1 MPTTISTSFVVSR
14 VSTAIKIA
22 ICISLK
28 KEKKCF
34 NFKRKRLSLLKET
47 AIIKAI
53 AFKGFILVSVVSMF
67 LIIGSNP
74 M

>member
-22 ICISLK
+22 ICISLSKK

-34 NFKRKRLSLLKET
+34 NFKRKRLSFLKET

-53 AFKGFILVSVVSMF
+53 AFKGFMLVT
-67 LIIGSNP
+67 
-74 M
+74 